1 MTFEV
6 MDGKDLLT
14 FFRLLKE
21 KNTAD
26 ASRIRFMTE
35 QTLSMEKETDSQA
48 TVDGIVSSVADGEN
62 TIEFSALAYR
72 DTDDATI
79 EMWKELRNWYL
90 DNETVEVWNVDI
102 KSGKVTGAKKEY
114 LVDYFQGKFT
124 SFELKAAADGKVE
137 LSYSFTIDG
146 KGHFDKRDTLTPTQE
161 AAVAAANYAYHKL
174 AKEGTGGTAG
184 GGGNAGGGSE
194 GGGSGDSGRS
204 K

>member
-14 FFRLLKE
+14 FFRLLKN
-21 KNTAD
+21 KKTAD

-35 QTLSMEKETDSQA
+35 QTLSMEKETDSQT

-72 DTDDATI
+72 DTDTETI

-90 DNETVEVWNVDI
+90 DNETVEVWSVDI
-102 KSGKVTGAKKEY
+102 KSGKKNSTQQTEY

-146 KGHFDKRDTLTPTQE
+146 KGHFDQKETLTTEQQ
-161 AAVAAANYAYHKL
+161 AAVAAANYAYNKL
-174 AKEGTGGTAG
+174 AKAAG
-184 GGGNAGGGSE
+184 GAGGGGSE
-194 GGGSGDSGRS
+194 GAGGSGDSGRS

>member
-14 FFRLLKE
+14 FFRLLKD
-21 KNTAD
+21 KKTAD

-35 QTLSMEKETDSQA
+35 QTLSMEKETDSQT

-62 TIEFSALAYR
+62 TIEFSSLAYR
-72 DTDDATI
+72 DTDAETI

-90 DNETVEVWNVDI
+90 NNETVEVWNVDI
-102 KSGKVTGAKKEY
+102 KSGKKKNDGTQKTEY

-137 LSYSFTIDG
+137 LSYSYTIDG
-146 KGHFDKRDTLTPTQE
+146 KGHFDKKDTLTPEQE
-161 AAVAAANYAYHKL
+161 QAVAAANYAYQTL
-174 AKEGTGGTAG
+174 AKEAG
-184 GGGNAGGGSE
+184 
-194 GGGSGDSGRS
+194 

>member
-14 FFRLLKE
+14 FFRLLKN
-21 KNTAD
+21 KDTVD

-35 QTLSMEKETDSQA
+35 QTLSMEKETDSQT

-72 DTDDATI
+72 DTDAATI

-102 KSGKVTGAKKEY
+102 KSGKENATSHQTEY

-146 KGHFDKRDTLTPTQE
+146 KGHFDKKDVLTAGQQ
-161 AAVAAANYAYHKL
+161 AAVAAANYAYNKL
-174 AKEGTGGTAG
+174 AKATGAG
-184 GGGNAGGGSE
+184 GAGGGGSE
-194 GGGSGDSGRS
+194 GGGS

>member
-1 MTFEV
+1 MAFEV

-14 FFRLLKE
+14 FFRLLKN
-21 KNTAD
+21 KGTAD

-35 QTLSMEKETDSQA
+35 QTLSMEKETDSQT

-72 DTDDATI
+72 DTDAATI
-79 EMWKELRNWYL
+79 AMWKELRNWYL

-102 KSGKVTGAKKEY
+102 KSGKENATSHQTEY

-124 SFELKAAADGKVE
+124 SFELKASADGKVE

-146 KGHFDKRDTLTPTQE
+146 KGHFDKKDVLTAGQQT
-161 AAVAAANYAYHKL
+161 AVAAANYAYHKL
-174 AKEGTGGTAG
+174 AREA
-184 GGGNAGGGSE
+184 AE
-194 GGGSGDSGRS
+194 E
-204 K
+204 

>member
-1 MTFEV
+1 MAFEV

-14 FFRLLKE
+14 FFRLLKD
-21 KNTAD
+21 KKTAD

-35 QTLSMEKETDSQA
+35 QTLSMEKETDSQT

-62 TIEFSALAYR
+62 TIEFSSLAYR
-72 DTDDATI
+72 DTDAETI

-90 DNETVEVWNVDI
+90 NNETVEVWNVDI
-102 KSGKVTGAKKEY
+102 KSGKKNVSEKTEY

-137 LSYSFTIDG
+137 LSYSYTIDG
-146 KGHFDKRDTLTPTQE
+146 KGHFDKKDTLTPEQE
-161 AAVAAANYAYHKL
+161 AAVAAANYAYNTL
-174 AKEGTGGTAG
+174 AKEAG
-184 GGGNAGGGSE
+184 
-194 GGGSGDSGRS
+194 

>member
-14 FFRLLKE
+14 FFRLLKN
-21 KNTAD
+21 KNKDD

-72 DTDDATI
+72 DTDATTI
-79 EMWKELRNWYL
+79 EMWKKLRDWYL
-90 DNETVEVWNVDI
+90 ANETVEVWNVDI
-102 KSGKVTGAKKEY
+102 KSGKVNGGQTQY

-146 KGHFDKRDTLTPTQE
+146 KGLFDQKDTLTPTQQ
-161 AAVAAANYAYHKL
+161 AAVAAANYAYNKL
-174 AKEGTGGTAG
+174 AKAAG
-184 GGGNAGGGSE
+184 GAGGGGSE
-194 GGGSGDSGRS
+194 GGGSQGDGESGRS

>member
-1 MTFEV
+1 MAFEV

-14 FFRLLKE
+14 FFRLLKD
-21 KNTAD
+21 KKTAD

-35 QTLSMEKETDSQA
+35 QTLSMEKETDSQT

-62 TIEFSALAYR
+62 TIEFSSLAYR
-72 DTDDATI
+72 DTDAETI

-90 DNETVEVWNVDI
+90 NNETVEVWNVDI
-102 KSGKVTGAKKEY
+102 KSGKKKDSPQKTEY

-137 LSYSFTIDG
+137 LSYSYTIDG
-146 KGHFDKRDTLTPTQE
+146 KGHFDKKDSLTPEQE
-161 AAVAAANYAYHKL
+161 AAVAAANYAYNKL
-174 AKEGTGGTAG
+174 AKEAG
-184 GGGNAGGGSE
+184 
-194 GGGSGDSGRS
+194 

>member
-14 FFRLLKE
+14 FFRLLKN
-21 KNTAD
+21 KKTAD

-62 TIEFSALAYR
+62 TIEFSSLAYR
-72 DTDDATI
+72 DTDSETI

-90 DNETVEVWNVDI
+90 NNETVEVWNVDI
-102 KSGKVTGAKKEY
+102 KSGKKNGSEKTEY

-124 SFELKAAADGKVE
+124 SFELKASADGKVE
-137 LSYSFTIDG
+137 LSYSYTIDG
-146 KGHFDKRDTLTPTQE
+146 KGLFDKKDTLTTEQE
-161 AAVAAANYAYHKL
+161 AAVAAANYAYNKL
-174 AKEGTGGTAG
+174 AKEAG
-184 GGGNAGGGSE
+184 Q
-194 GGGSGDSGRS
+194 
-204 K
+204 

>member
-14 FFRLLKE
+14 FFRLLKD
-21 KNTAD
+21 KKTAD

-35 QTLSMEKETDSQA
+35 QTLSMEKETDSQT

-62 TIEFSALAYR
+62 TIEFSSLAYR
-72 DTDDATI
+72 DTDAETI

-90 DNETVEVWNVDI
+90 NNETVEVWNVDI
-102 KSGKVTGAKKEY
+102 KSGKKKQDSQKTEY

-124 SFELKAAADGKVE
+124 SFEMKSAADGKVE

-146 KGHFDKRDTLTPTQE
+146 KGHFDKKDVLTPTQQ
-161 AAVAAANYAYHKL
+161 AAVAAANYAYNTL
-174 AKEGTGGTAG
+174 AKEAG
-184 GGGNAGGGSE
+184 
-194 GGGSGDSGRS
+194 

>member
-14 FFRLLKE
+14 FFRLLKN
-21 KNTAD
+21 KNTVD

-72 DTDDATI
+72 DTDAATI

-102 KSGKVTGAKKEY
+102 KSGKENATSHQTEY

-146 KGHFDKRDTLTPTQE
+146 KGHFDKKDVLTAGQQ
-161 AAVAAANYAYHKL
+161 AAVAAANYAYNKL
-174 AKEGTGGTAG
+174 AKATGAG
-184 GGGNAGGGSE
+184 GAGGGGSE
-194 GGGSGDSGRS
+194 GGGS

>member
-14 FFRLLKE
+14 FFRLLKN
-21 KNTAD
+21 KKTDD

-62 TIEFSALAYR
+62 TIEFSSLAYR
-72 DTDDATI
+72 DTGAETI

-90 DNETVEVWNVDI
+90 NNETVEVWNVDI
-102 KSGKVTGAKKEY
+102 KSGKKNGSEKTEY

-137 LSYSFTIDG
+137 LSYSYTIDG
-146 KGHFDKRDTLTPTQE
+146 KGHFDKKDTLTPEQE
-161 AAVAAANYAYHKL
+161 AAVAAANYAYQTL
-174 AKEGTGGTAG
+174 AKEAG
-184 GGGNAGGGSE
+184 
-194 GGGSGDSGRS
+194 

>member
-1 MTFEV
+1 MAFEV

-14 FFRLLKE
+14 FFRLLKN
-21 KNTAD
+21 KKTAD

-35 QTLSMEKETDSQA
+35 QTLSMEKETDSQT

-72 DTDDATI
+72 DTDAKTI

-90 DNETVEVWNVDI
+90 NNETVEVWNVDI
-102 KSGKVTGAKKEY
+102 KSGKENEGTHKTEY

-137 LSYSFTIDG
+137 LSYSYTIDG
-146 KGHFDKRDTLTPTQE
+146 KGHFDKKDSLTPEQE
-161 AAVAAANYAYHKL
+161 QAVAAANYAYNTL
-174 AKEGTGGTAG
+174 AKEAG
-184 GGGNAGGGSE
+184 
-194 GGGSGDSGRS
+194 

>member
-14 FFRLLKE
+14 FFRLLKN
-21 KNTAD
+21 KNTVD

-72 DTDDATI
+72 DTDAATI

-102 KSGKVTGAKKEY
+102 KSGKENATSHQTEY

-146 KGHFDKRDTLTPTQE
+146 KGHFDKKDVLTAGQQ
-161 AAVAAANYAYHKL
+161 AAVAAANYAYNKL
-174 AKEGTGGTAG
+174 AKATGAG
-184 GGGNAGGGSE
+184 GAGGAGGGGSE
-194 GGGSGDSGRS
+194 GGGS

>member
-14 FFRLLKE
+14 FFRLLKN
-21 KNTAD
+21 KDTVD
-26 ASRIRFMTE
+26 AARIRFMTE

-72 DTDDATI
+72 DTDAETI

-102 KSGKVTGAKKEY
+102 KSGKENGVSHQTEY

-146 KGHFDKRDTLTPTQE
+146 KGHFDKKDVLTPTQQ

-174 AKEGTGGTAG
+174 AKEG
-184 GGGNAGGGSE
+184 E
-194 GGGSGDSGRS
+194 
-204 K
+204 

>member
-14 FFRLLKE
+14 FFRLLKN
-21 KNTAD
+21 KKTAD

-35 QTLSMEKETDSQA
+35 QTLSMEKETDSQT

-62 TIEFSALAYR
+62 TIEFSSLAYR
-72 DTDDATI
+72 DTDGETI
-79 EMWKELRNWYL
+79 EMWKEMRNWYL
-90 DNETVEVWNVDI
+90 NNETVEVWNVDI
-102 KSGKVTGAKKEY
+102 KSGKKNGSQKTEY

-146 KGHFDKRDTLTPTQE
+146 KGHFDKKDVLTPGQE

-174 AKEGTGGTAG
+174 AKEG
-184 GGGNAGGGSE
+184 E
-194 GGGSGDSGRS
+194 
-204 K
+204 

>member
-14 FFRLLKE
+14 FFRLLKD
-21 KNTAD
+21 KKTAD

-35 QTLSMEKETDSQA
+35 QTLSMEKETDSQT

-62 TIEFSALAYR
+62 TIEFSSLAYR
-72 DTDDATI
+72 DTDAETI

-90 DNETVEVWNVDI
+90 NNETVEVWNVDI
-102 KSGKVTGAKKEY
+102 KSGKKSSDLSKTEY

-124 SFELKAAADGKVE
+124 SFELKASADGKVE
-137 LSYSFTIDG
+137 LSYSYTIDG
-146 KGHFDKRDTLTPTQE
+146 KGLFDKKDTLTPEQE
-161 AAVAAANYAYHKL
+161 AAVAAANYAYQTL
-174 AKEGTGGTAG
+174 AKEAG
-184 GGGNAGGGSE
+184 
-194 GGGSGDSGRS
+194 

>member
-14 FFRLLKE
+14 FFRLLKN
-21 KNTAD
+21 KATTD
-26 ASRIRFMTE
+26 AARIRFMTE

-72 DTDDATI
+72 DTDAETI

-90 DNETVEVWNVDI
+90 ANETVEVWNVDI
-102 KSGKVTGAKKEY
+102 KSGKENSVSHQTEY

-124 SFELKAAADGKVE
+124 SFELKAVADGKVE

-146 KGHFDKRDTLTPTQE
+146 KGHFDTRDTLTPTQQ
-161 AAVAAANYAYHKL
+161 AAVAAANYAYNKL
-174 AKEGTGGTAG
+174 AKATGAG
-184 GGGNAGGGSE
+184 AAGSGGSE
-194 GGGSGDSGRS
+194 GSGDSGRS